1 MLYSPGDANALASC
15 ILQMQG
21 DTTMRDKMIEEGAK
35 RYEQEFTA
43 AISIQRMRQ
52 IVDRLITT

>member
-1 MLYSPGDANALASC
+1 
-15 ILQMQG
+15 MQG

-43 AISIQRMRQ
+43 AISIQRMCQ
-52 IVDRLITT
+52 IVERLITT